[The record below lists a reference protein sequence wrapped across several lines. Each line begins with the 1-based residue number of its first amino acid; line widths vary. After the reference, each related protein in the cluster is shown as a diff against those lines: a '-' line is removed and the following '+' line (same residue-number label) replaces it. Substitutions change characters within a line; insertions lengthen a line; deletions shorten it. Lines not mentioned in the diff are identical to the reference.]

1 MPKPRTINQSKRIY
15 RVDKYVVPPQ
25 ALAEFMDK
33 TRKTHDL
40 LRVLPGFVQD
50 LVLEQAAGPG
60 EFNFVTIVEWES
72 LESIEKAKV
81 AEMAMHRK
89 MRFNPR
95 KTFAR
100 LGIKA
105 DLANYQC
112 IDTQRNAQTSSL

>member
-1 MPKPRTINQSKRIY
+1 MPRHRTTNQSERIY

-25 ALAEFMDK
+25 ALAEFMAK
-33 TRKTHDL
+33 TRRTHDL

-50 LVLEQAAGPG
+50 IVLEQAAGPG

-72 LESIEKAKV
+72 LESIEKAKAAV
-81 AEMAMHRK
+81 SAMHK
-89 MRFNPR
+89 KLRFNPR

-105 DLANYQC
+105 DLANYLC
-112 IDTQRNAQTSSL
+112 IDTQRSPHPSRA